1 MIDEPPL
8 LAPLV
13 QVSPI
18 EVAVV
23 NEATLARLI
32 GASGIEIITPP
43 DPT

>member
-8 LAPLV
+8 LVPFA
-13 QVSPI
+13 QVNPI

-23 NEATLARLI
+23 NEATFAKLI

-43 DPT
+43 NPA